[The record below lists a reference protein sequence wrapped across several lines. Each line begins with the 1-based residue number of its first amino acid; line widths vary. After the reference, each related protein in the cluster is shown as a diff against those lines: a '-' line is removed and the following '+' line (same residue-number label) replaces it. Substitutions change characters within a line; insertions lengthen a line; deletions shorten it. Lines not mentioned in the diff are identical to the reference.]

1 MEQKQHTPSV
11 IARLMGIDELPPQ
24 QPLPAKKRRVLSE
37 NYLRNTA
44 TIGLREKSSFSVG
57 LSRGINTQKHQVAKH
72 VFGVEMP
79 DIYSHEKASQNAAKL
94 KRQKYSDSSFTS
106 MKEKNSYFK
115 LSKGTSECLLSE
127 NTSRSLHRLG
137 IGTTKDDVGE
147 CAIHHLKKIN
157 SEFDP
162 NRNMLHPSGRIIA
175 LKPSSRKSRNTKN
188 QSFSLRPAVESDP
201 VDSKYKEF
209 TKNEIGAVVIE
220 KSGRANGVNSLEPLN
235 IGVRVP
241 RKIAQ
246 TRNLGQHELN
256 HSLKLTSRAE
266 SISNTFLKAEVLNPP
281 SSNLFTTRRGD
292 DTSFSKR
299 SSFAKEEKK
308 QIIERW
314 KLTNDFQEVEIAR
327 RSLSHGEML
336 AMDDLETRP
345 QYLDTQRDKHSF
357 GSSFSMHIGISGSC
371 NPLGISSKDGWKD
384 DYSRNSPIPNHSIDS
399 RIASGN
405 PEGTIGNKASLYGWH
420 LRQKV
425 AVSEKNSK
433 SMNRKQKDSA
443 EYRDLNLKEADQ
455 CSPNSVLEPPF
466 QEEKLRTSEFHVLC
480 SVAAQLQFPETNSEE
495 IYSEGSEM
503 GVSNDEHSERG
514 SLDLLQD
521 SENILPDFKV
531 AESRDFSYLV
541 DVLDEASLHGMN
553 LGICFET
560 WHSLDCPVNP
570 SVFDLLEKKYGK
582 QTSWLKSERKLL
594 FDRINSGL
602 SEILHSFLDIYI
614 REKSLRRRCCS
625 ALRRIDVE
633 EELWMIL
640 VSQENEVR
648 KDLSGKAIGN
658 ETKWLQVEEELS
670 SICREIEKYLFDEL
684 AAELALH

>member
-162 NRNMLHPSGRIIA
+162 NRNMLHPSRRIIA

-371 NPLGISSKDGWKD
+371 NPLGISSK
-384 DYSRNSPIPNHSIDS
+384 
-399 RIASGN
+399 
-405 PEGTIGNKASLYGWH
+405 
-420 LRQKV
+420 
-425 AVSEKNSK
+425 

-602 SEILHSFLDIYI
+602 SDILHSFLDIYI

>member
-1 MEQKQHTPSV
+1 MEQKHHTPSV

-24 QPLPAKKRRVLSE
+24 QPLPSKKRRVLSE
-37 NYLRNTA
+37 NYLRKTA

-57 LSRGINTQKHQVAKH
+57 LSCGINTQKHQVVKH

-79 DIYSHEKASQNAAKL
+79 DIYSRVKASQNAAKL

-106 MKEKNSYFK
+106 MKEKHSYFK
-115 LSKGTSECLLSE
+115 HSKGSSECLLSE
-127 NTSRSLHRLG
+127 NTSRSLQRLG

-188 QSFSLRPAVESDP
+188 QSFSLRPGVESDP
-201 VDSKYKEF
+201 VDLKYNQFRKHENGEVDND
-209 TKNEIGAVVIE
+209 KP
-220 KSGRANGVNSLEPLN
+220 GRENGVYSLEPLKH
-235 IGVRVP
+235 GVRVP
-241 RKIAQ
+241 RKIVQ
-246 TRNLGQHELN
+246 TRNLVQHELN

-266 SISNTFLKAEVLNPP
+266 NINDTFLKAEDLKSP
-281 SSNLFTTRRGD
+281 SSNLFSTRRED
-292 DTSFSKR
+292 DTLYSFTKR

-308 QIIERW
+308 QIIGRW
-314 KLTNDFQEVEIAR
+314 KLKNDFQEVEIAHR
-327 RSLSHGEML
+327 NRSHGEML
-336 AMDDLETRP
+336 AMDYLETNP
-345 QYLDTQRDKHSF
+345 QFLNSERDKHSF
-357 GSSFSMHIGISGSC
+357 DSSFSVHTGTSGLC
-371 NPLGISSKDGWKD
+371 NPLDISSK
-384 DYSRNSPIPNHSIDS
+384 Y
-399 RIASGN
+399 
-405 PEGTIGNKASLYGWH
+405 
-420 LRQKV
+420 
-425 AVSEKNSK
+425 
-433 SMNRKQKDSA
+433 MNRKQKDSA
-443 EYRDLNLKEADQ
+443 EYRDLNLKETDQ
-455 CSPNSVLEPPF
+455 GSPNSVLEPPF
-466 QEEKLRTSEFHVLC
+466 QEEKLCTSEFHGLC
-480 SVAAQLQFPETNSEE
+480 SVAVQLQFLETNSEE
-495 IYSEGSEM
+495 TYSEGSEM

-521 SENILPDFKV
+521 SENVLTDFKF

-553 LGICFET
+553 LGMCFET

-570 SVFDLLEKKYGK
+570 SLFDLLEKKYGK

-614 REKSLRRRCCS
+614 RGKSLKRRCCS

-633 EELWMIL
+633 EELWRML
-640 VSQENEVR
+640 VSQENEVH

-684 AAELALH
+684 AAELASH